1 MAEILPAILP
11 KHFEDLKDKVGE
23 MRGLVPMVQ
32 IDLCDG
38 KFVPTV
44 SWPFHENDLKSA
56 DDILNEREGMPY
68 WDEVNFELDL
78 MVSDAVV
85 NFENYLK
92 MGARRIV
99 FHLEA
104 VGDLEEFKEFLEG
117 IDLYVRENVDLG
129 IALNNDT
136 SLETLF
142 PLISNVD
149 YVQCMGIKHIGKQGE
164 MFDERV
170 LERISELKTTFP
182 ELIVSIDGSVN
193 EETAPRL
200 LEAGAGRLVIG
211 SAIWESEDII
221 GSIYKFKEL

>member
-1 MAEILPAILP
+1 
-11 KHFEDLKDKVGE
+11 
-23 MRGLVPMVQ
+23 MV
-32 IDLCDG
+32 
-38 KFVPTV
+38 
-44 SWPFHENDLKSA
+44 A
-56 DDILNEREGMPY
+56 
-68 WDEVNFELDL
+68 
-78 MVSDAVV
+78 DAVV

-99 FHLEA
+99 FHIEA
-104 VGDLEEFKEFLEG
+104 VGDLGEFKEFLEG

-129 IALNNDT
+129 IAINNDT
-136 SLETLF
+136 SLDTIL

-149 YVQCMGIKHIGKQGE
+149 YVQCMGIKQIGKQGE

-170 LERISELKTTFP
+170 LERIKELKAQFP
-182 ELIVSIDGSVN
+182 ELIISIDGSVN

-200 LEAGAGRLVIG
+200 LQAGADRLVIG

>member
-44 SWPFHENDLKSA
+44 SWPFHENDAKSA

-78 MVSDAVV
+78 MVADAVV

-99 FHLEA
+99 FHIEA
-104 VGDLEEFKEFLEG
+104 VGDLGEFKEFLEG

-129 IALNNDT
+129 IAINNDT
-136 SLETLF
+136 SLDTIL

-149 YVQCMGIKHIGKQGE
+149 YVQCMGIKQIGKQGE

-170 LERISELKTTFP
+170 LERIKELKAQFP
-182 ELIVSIDGSVN
+182 ELIISIDGSVN

-200 LEAGAGRLVIG
+200 LQAGADRLVIG